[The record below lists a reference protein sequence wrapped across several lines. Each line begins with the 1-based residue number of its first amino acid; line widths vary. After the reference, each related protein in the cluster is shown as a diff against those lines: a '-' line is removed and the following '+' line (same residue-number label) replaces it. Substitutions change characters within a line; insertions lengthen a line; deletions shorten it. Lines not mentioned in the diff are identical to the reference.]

1 MDFYIYIIE
10 HGLNYELIFSVM
22 RDFRLG
28 GLNSDNYE
36 KLIKR
41 AKKFPDIVE
50 RYFNSSKEILD
61 FTAIADSTA
70 IQQMKVNLMRHN
82 LSDLQ
87 LKDIS
92 ESEAKRIWKRVVKIL
107 VERTKL
113 CWHPEASY
121 DNCTKDNE
129 GRIKI
134 SSAHSI
140 QKNKILKGILENH
153 QVKSFKL
160 NSTEDDMAF
169 PIKFASTFFG
179 FCDKHD
185 KIFDPIEKQNYSGTS
200 EQNFLFAYRAFVHSS
215 HIKLVF
221 NEFLDSG
228 LQAKSDIIAE
238 KKIMED
244 IILHKNYR
252 KMITDLLI
260 LDYAYPI
267 VVSSSSDLDYDYNG
281 HSILHSDARMERF
294 YLSVFPQNNK
304 TYILFSYLDDDSKLY
319 GEIVHQIKTRK
330 KIESD
335 ISVLIS
341 GHCENTFFKPSYYHQ
356 HIEKQEE
363 NINKLLGLTQF
374 DFVPIDGYGRKS
386 KPISL
391 TPKDY
396 LDNSFNIQI
405 FFK

>member
-1 MDFYIYIIE
+1 MDFILNVIE
-10 HGLNYELIFSVM
+10 YGLNYKLIFSVM

-41 AKKFPDIVE
+41 AKNFPDIIE
-50 RYFNSSKEILD
+50 RYFNPSQEILD
-61 FTAIADSTA
+61 FTAITGSTA
-70 IQQMKVNLMRHN
+70 IHRMKINLMRHN
-82 LSDLQ
+82 LSDLN
-87 LKDIS
+87 LKDINK
-92 ESEAKRIWKRVVKIL
+92 SEANRIWKRVVKIL
-107 VERTKL
+107 VEKTKL

-121 DNCTKDNE
+121 ANCTKDNE
-129 GRIKI
+129 GKIKI

-140 QKNKILKGILENH
+140 QKNKILRNISENH
-153 QVKSFKL
+153 KVKSFKL
-160 NSTEDDMAF
+160 NSTEDDMTF

-228 LQAKSDIIAE
+228 LQGKSDIIAE
-238 KKIMED
+238 KKIMDD

-281 HSILHSDARMERF
+281 QSILHSDARMERF
-294 YLSVFPQNNK
+294 YLSVFPQNKK
-304 TYILFSYLDDDSKLY
+304 TYILFSYLDDDSRLY

-341 GHCENTFFKPSYYHQ
+341 GHCENSFFKPSYYRQ
-356 HIEKQEE
+356 HIERQEE

-374 DFVPIDGYGRKS
+374 DFVPIDSYGRKS

-396 LDNSFNIQI
+396 LNNSYNIQL